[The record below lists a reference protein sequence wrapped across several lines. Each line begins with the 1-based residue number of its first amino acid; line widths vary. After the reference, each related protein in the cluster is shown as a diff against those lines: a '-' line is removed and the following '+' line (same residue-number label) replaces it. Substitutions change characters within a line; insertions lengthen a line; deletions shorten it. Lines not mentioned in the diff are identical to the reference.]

1 MHIQLRPSF
10 NPRDASPS
18 SASQSWN
25 KKVNLNGYRCPKG
38 TVPIRRTSREELIG
52 AESFSKS
59 IMLSH
64 VRAPNEIIVQPPGQ
78 HVAIRQSIN
87 STVEDPVIPYR
98 GLKAD
103 VKIDNPSSV
112 EKDQQSVAPTI
123 FGDAGT
129 HLFVLWRDG
138 PENGCLNLQCTGF
151 IQVSGSTY
159 VGMRFEHV
167 SEYGNPNMLAVTIFV
182 HQDAKTGNWWLTV
195 HGSETADV
203 GYWPQEV
210 VPYLRSGVQ
219 YVAWG
224 GVVRFPPDTTKSPPM
239 GNGQFPDGDITK
251 VSAMWNLQYVDQNYN
266 LQFPIDYFFHQTN
279 VDKSDCYDLIYN
291 DENWDPKWG
300 FNFFFGGPGGDC

>member
-1 MHIQLRPSF
+1 MKDGDMIDCVDIHKQPAFDNPLLKNHKIQ
-10 NPRDASPS
+10 
-18 SASQSWN
+18 
-25 KKVNLNGYRCPKG
+25 VNLNCYRCPKG
-38 TVPIRRTSREELIG
+38 SVPIRRTSIEELIG

-64 VRAPNEIIVQPPGQ
+64 D
-78 HVAIRQSIN
+78 
-87 STVEDPVIPYR
+87 EDPVIPYR
-98 GLKAD
+98 GFKAD
-103 VKIDNPSSV
+103 VKIENPSSV
-112 EKDQQSVAPTI
+112 EKDQQSASLLWLESGTTDNFTTIQAGWMVAPTI
-123 FGDAGT
+123 FGDSGT
-129 HLFVLWRDG
+129 HIFALWRDG

-167 SEYGNPNMLAVTIFV
+167 SEYGIPDILAVTIFV

-210 VPYLRSGVQ
+210 VPYLCSGVQ
-219 YVAWG
+219 YIAWG
-224 GVVRFPPDTTKSPPM
+224 GLVKFPPDTTKSPPM
-239 GNGQFPDGDITK
+239 GNGQLPDGDITK

-279 VDKSDCYDLIYN
+279 VDKSNCYDLIYN

-300 FNFFFGGPGGDC
+300 FNFFSGGPGGDC

>member
-1 MHIQLRPSF
+1 
-10 NPRDASPS
+10 
-18 SASQSWN
+18 
-25 KKVNLNGYRCPKG
+25 
-38 TVPIRRTSREELIG
+38 
-52 AESFSKS
+52 
-59 IMLSH
+59 MLSH

-78 HVAIRQSIN
+78 HVAIRQSTN
-87 STVEDPVIPYR
+87 STQEDPVIPYR

-112 EKDQQSVAPTI
+112 EKDQQSASLLWLESGTADNFTTIQAGWMVAPTI
-123 FGDAGT
+123 FGDSGT
-129 HLFVLWRDG
+129 HLFALWRDG
-138 PENGCLNLQCTGF
+138 PENGCVNLQCTGF

-167 SEYGNPNMLAVTIFV
+167 SEYGNPDMLAVTIFV

-224 GVVRFPPDTTKSPPM
+224 GLSQISSRNYQKPP
-239 GNGQFPDGDITK
+239 NGKWSVPRWGYNQGFSHVEPSVCRPELRLA
-251 VSAMWNLQYVDQNYN
+251 VSNRLF
-266 LQFPIDYFFHQTN
+266 LP
-279 VDKSDCYDLIYN
+279 
-291 DENWDPKWG
+291 
-300 FNFFFGGPGGDC
+300 